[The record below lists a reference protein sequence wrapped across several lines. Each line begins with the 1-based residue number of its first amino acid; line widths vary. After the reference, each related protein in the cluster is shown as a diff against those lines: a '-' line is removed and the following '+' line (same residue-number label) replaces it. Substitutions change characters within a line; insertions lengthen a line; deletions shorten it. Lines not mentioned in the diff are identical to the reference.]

1 VNSSNLELMVKIFD
15 AFKEIILGGA
25 GGIVAYLF
33 DFQRQK
39 KALQDIPFS
48 FSAMFINMC
57 IGAFVAYTLGSFI
70 DHTISGRDG
79 YIGLIGVTSYAIL
92 GIVESRFAK
101 IIIDRILGGGDGK

>member
-1 VNSSNLELMVKIFD
+1 VNNANVDLMAKIFD

-25 GGIVAYLF
+25 GGIVAYMF
-33 DFQRQK
+33 DYQRQR
-39 KALQDIPFS
+39 KALADIPFS

-57 IGAFVAYTLGSFI
+57 IGAFVAYSLGSFI
-70 DHTISGRDG
+70 DHSVSGRDG

-101 IIIDRILGGGDGK
+101 IIIDRILGGSDGK